1 MASLDSTERAKVAL
15 AAGEALIVTTTGQC
29 TVQGLSGAPSS
40 TTTLT
45 ANTQTFGPYGVSA
58 VLLVTNV
65 SGRTDYVADNATFPL
80 SRTEKAAFNGLVSG
94 AGNSG
99 NAIIDALVEAATSAG
114 YTWASKPNAAGN
126 TGRVIRITD
135 VGATSGGSHWISDGT
150 YWRTIGQVDLVRRNK
165 SPFSPIAQQSSG
177 TDFLFTLPSQII
189 LPGGMMVPGESEID
203 VEYAIRRSGIVGGT
217 ATARAYFGPNNSA
230 ASDFNICSAN
240 LVATDNTVQN
250 PTCKV
255 GARTTTQCFT
265 GSYAQRF
272 GTTAATGAWYDSGAS
287 AMNFA
292 VNQYFNFGVFSP
304 NAGDTYQLFI
314 TRVSVRI

>member
-1 MASLDSTERAKVAL
+1 MPKTIKYIGSQVRWPELSATGKQAVWYPGQQEERSDSDAAAL
-15 AAGEALIVTTTGQC
+15 LATGQFDNLSDDTFTPAAAGSL
-29 TVQGLSGAPSS
+29 
-40 TTTLT
+40 
-45 ANTQTFGPYGVSA
+45 
-58 VLLVTNV
+58 
-65 SGRTDYVADNATFPL
+65 NA
-80 SRTEKAAFNGLVSG
+80 LVSG

-99 NAIIDALVEAATSAG
+99 NPIIDALVEAATSAG
-114 YTWASKPNAAGN
+114 YTWASKPSAAGN

-135 VGATSGGSHWISDGT
+135 VGATAGGSHWISDGT

-177 TDFLFTLPSQII
+177 SDFLFTLPAQII
-189 LPGGMMVPGESEID
+189 LPGNMMVPGESEID